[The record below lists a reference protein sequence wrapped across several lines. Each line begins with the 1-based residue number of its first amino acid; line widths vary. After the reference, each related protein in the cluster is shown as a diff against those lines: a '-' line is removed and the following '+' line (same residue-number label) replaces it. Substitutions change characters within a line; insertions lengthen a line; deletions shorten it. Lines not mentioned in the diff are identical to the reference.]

1 MPQAYAEGG
10 PVVAFATSGGFLLA
24 YALTTLD

>member
-1 MPQAYAEGG
+1 VASAVGG
-10 PVVAFATSGGFLLA
+10 PLVAFATSGGFLLA